1 MFVSINFE
9 RIKMTENVGL
19 LAGSVWAAL
28 NENGSMTSKD
38 LKKAAKIKT
47 DKDLYLALGWL
58 LREDKVV
65 VTEEDKVLTLKSS
78 KMKRSK
84 IENNYSEAVA
94 HAILSKD
101 AYSMYALE
109 GLSRPEI
116 SKKLGVSPTTVW
128 RLLRTFEAE
137 NPQLSE
143 QMKKKGKDVS
153 PEDYR
158 KLLTEINNLK
168 AELKKEKLR
177 ADFYEEMV
185 AFGEEVYGMDLKK
198 AGIK

>member
-1 MFVSINFE
+1 ME
-9 RIKMTENVGL
+9 
-19 LAGSVWAAL
+19 
-28 NENGSMTSKD
+28 
-38 LKKAAKIKT
+38 
-47 DKDLYLALGWL
+47 
-58 LREDKVV
+58 
-65 VTEEDKVLTLKSS
+65 
-78 KMKRSK
+78 RSK

-109 GLSRPEI
+109 GLSRLEI

-128 RLLRTFEAE
+128 RLLRTFEEE